1 MAKKDIHPQYH
12 PQATIT
18 CSCGAKFVA
27 GSTHKK
33 MEVEICSQCHPLYTG
48 KQKFIDTAGR
58 LERYEKMME
67 KSKVLKDSLQKKAKT
82 KTKKNE
88 PSSKAKSKKS
98 SAAKSQK

>member
-58 LERYEKMME
+58 LERFEKMMK
-67 KSKVLKDSLQKKAKT
+67 KSKALKDSAKT
-82 KTKKNE
+82 NKKKKE
-88 PSSKAKSKKS
+88 SKKKEDKKKES
-98 SAAKSQK
+98 KKKEK